1 RKHSGL
7 QEKLDNCYLD
17 KIEGRINTGFW
28 QKQHE
33 NWITEQ
39 NAISLQIQRLETANT
54 DYYQEGVEFLELAQG
69 IYSHYVRQTTEEQ
82 GKLLRKLLSN
92 CTIKDLTLYPTYT
105 KPFNLLVEGSGSDFW
120 LAIRDMCPL
129 IKAVS
134 PEKKA
139 YRNVAKYMDREIRS
153 PDDFRGC
160 WPEQAIVTNRDVSN
174 GRFIDD
180 NDMRRASK
188 VCVIG
193 PAVADALFDH
203 REDAIGKEIKVN
215 GYAFNVIGVQ
225 EEIDDFFGI
234 SENDFI
240 YIPMTTFDQYYPNTN
255 QVYLLASAISRD
267 MFGEAMDQIVNA
279 LRRVRKLRPEDPNN
293 FGFQTQERFK
303 NMINDI
309 VGTVH
314 MVAVAVACV
323 GLLVGV
329 IGVLNIMLISVT
341 QRTREI
347 GIRKALGARRKN
359 ILFQFLVE
367 AGTLTGVGGLIGIF
381 FGALVGL
388 VITASLDWHYH
399 LSFIWT
405 FAGLAVSIGTGMT
418 AGVYPAWRA
427 SRVDPIIA
435 LRYE

>member
-1 RKHSGL
+1 MSKTWKIPAEVQEGIRLAFDALRSNKFRSGMTIL
-7 QEKLDNCYLD
+7 GVMIGIGAVIIVNTIMEGFIKYTEASID
-17 KIEGRINTGFW
+17 KIGSNVIYVTKWGDD
-28 QKQHE
+28 
-33 NWITEQ
+33 
-39 NAISLQIQRLETANT
+39 T
-54 DYYQEGVEFLELAQG
+54 DFDNM
-69 IYSHYVRQTTEEQ
+69 TDEERR
-82 GKLLRKLLSN
+82 RKDM
-92 CTIKDLTLYPTYT
+92 TMD
-105 KPFNLLVEGSGSDFW
+105 EA

-139 YRNVAKYMDREIRS
+139 FRNVAKYMGREIRS

-160 WPEQAIVTNRDVSN
+160 WPEQAIVTNRDVSH

-180 NDMRRASK
+180 NDMRRAAK

-203 REDAIGKEIKVN
+203 REDAIEKEIKVN
-215 GYAFNVIGVQ
+215 GYPFTVIGVQ

-240 YIPMTTFDQYYPNTN
+240 YIPMTTFDQFYPNTKR
-255 QVYLLASAISRD
+255 VYLLASAISRD
-267 MFGEAMDQIVNA
+267 MFGEAMDQVINA
-279 LRRVRKLRPEDPNN
+279 LRRVRRLRPEEPNN
-293 FGFQTQERFK
+293 FGFRTQEYFK
-303 NMINDI
+303 NAVNNIM
-309 VGTVH
+309 GTIH

-323 GLLVGV
+323 GLMVGV

-367 AGTLTGVGGLIGIF
+367 AGTLTGVGGLIGIL

-388 VITASLDWHYH
+388 VITASLGWHYH

-405 FAGLAVSIGTGMT
+405 IAGLAVSVGTGMT

-435 LRYE
+435 LHYE